1 MSNMLESLRQLACR
15 ELGVAEGDL
24 DSHATFADLGL
35 DSLMLV
41 DFMFAVEDHYLI
53 QIDHDAAM
61 KAPTLAGLA
70 QLVEQ
75 LVAAKPAADAAA
87 PAAPVTA

>member
-1 MSNMLESLRQLACR
+1 MSNTLESLRQLACR
-15 ELGVAEGDL
+15 ELGLQDSEL
-24 DSHATFADLGL
+24 DSHASFADLGL

-53 QIDHDAAM
+53 QIDHDTAM

-70 QLVEQ
+70 ALVDS
-75 LVAAKPAADAAA
+75 LLAALPLGATPGSPVVA
-87 PAAPVTA
+87 

>member
-1 MSNMLESLRQLACR
+1 MSNTLESLRQLACR
-15 ELGVAEGDL
+15 ELGLQESDL

-53 QIDHDAAM
+53 QIDHDTAM
-61 KAPTLAGLA
+61 KMPTLAGLA
-70 QLVEQ
+70 TLVDS
-75 LVAAKPAADAAA
+75 LLAAA
-87 PAAPVTA
+87 PVSNAPATVAAA

>member
-1 MSNMLESLRQLACR
+1 MSNTLEPLRQLACR
-15 ELGVAEGDL
+15 ELGLQDGEL
-24 DSHATFADLGL
+24 DSQATFADLGL

-61 KAPTLAGLA
+61 KTLTLTGLA
-70 QLVEQ
+70 ALVDE
-75 LVAAKPAADAAA
+75 LLAAKPEATAHGAAVAA
-87 PAAPVTA
+87 

>member
-1 MSNMLESLRQLACR
+1 MSNTLESLRQLACR
-15 ELGVAEGDL
+15 ELGLQDGEL
-24 DSHATFADLGL
+24 DSQATFADLGL

-61 KAPTLAGLA
+61 KTPTLTGLA
-70 QLVEQ
+70 ALVDE
-75 LVAAKPAADAAA
+75 LLAAKPEATAHGAAVAA
-87 PAAPVTA
+87 